1 MGWYAFHPAVIKKHV
16 LILGTIVAVWQ
27 DAGKDLSNSPSGPWL
42 DSQHAPFNTHIWPVT
57 IHRRDTAFLEPRLLQ
72 KQSTTS
78 THWPALPPHGIPQTM
93 SRVPTIY
100 GRDSDTEEL
109 AHDPLC
115 ALTEIFRLIAAS
127 EVQFLEMCS
136 LVLEKNIDG
145 DFSQSST
152 KQEATRVILVD
163 LQNTLERHSTRIAA
177 IVEFLRND
185 DCLDV
190 PRSNSDVTRT
200 SMKFLHRDFE
210 FLLQS
215 IRDHISRCIREL
227 NTMMS
232 EISVNEARR
241 GMDQARRAF
250 KFTVLAALY
259 IPLSFTCS
267 LFGMNFVQFNDLT
280 RGIKAWA
287 ALTVPL
293 FILSLLFLSWKTDA
307 IVSML
312 KRTLQT
318 LNP

>member
-1 MGWYAFHPAVIKKHV
+1 M
-16 LILGTIVAVWQ
+16 AVWQ

-57 IHRRDTAFLEPRLLQ
+57 IHRRDTAFLKPRLPR
-72 KQSTTS
+72 KDSTASIRWT
-78 THWPALPPHGIPQTM
+78 ALPPHGIPQTV

-100 GRDSDTEEL
+100 GRDTDTGEL

-115 ALTEIFRLIAAS
+115 ALTEVFRLIAAS
-127 EVQFLEMCS
+127 EAQFLEMCS

-145 DFSQSST
+145 DFAQAST

-163 LQNTLERHSTRIAA
+163 LQKTLERHSTRIAA
-177 IVEFLRND
+177 IVEFLRNN

-190 PRSNSDVTRT
+190 ARSNSDVTRT
-200 SMKFLHRDFE
+200 SIKFLHRDFE

-215 IRDHISRCIREL
+215 IRDHISRCTHEL
-227 NTMMS
+227 NIMMS

-241 GMDQARRAF
+241 GMDQTRRGF
-250 KFTVLAALY
+250 KFTVLAAFY

-280 RGIKAWA
+280 HGFRSWL
-287 ALTVPL
+287 ALTIPL
-293 FILSLLFLSWKTDA
+293 FILSLLFLSWNTEVIASILKKTLR
-307 IVSML
+307 VP
-312 KRTLQT
+312 
-318 LNP
+318 NP

>member
-1 MGWYAFHPAVIKKHV
+1 M
-16 LILGTIVAVWQ
+16 AVWQ

-57 IHRRDTAFLEPRLLQ
+57 IHQRDSPFLKPRLPR
-72 KQSTTS
+72 KESTASIRS
-78 THWPALPPHGIPQTM
+78 TASPPHGIPQTM

-100 GRDSDTEEL
+100 GRDTHTEEL

-115 ALTEIFRLIAAS
+115 ALTEVFRLIAAS
-127 EVQFLEMCS
+127 EAQFLEMCS

-145 DFSQSST
+145 DFSQAST

-163 LQNTLERHSTRIAA
+163 LQKTLERHSTRIAA

-190 PRSNSDVTRT
+190 PRSDSDVTRT
-200 SMKFLHRDFE
+200 SIKFLHRDFE
-210 FLLQS
+210 YLLQS
-215 IRDHISRCIREL
+215 IRDHISRCIHEL

-241 GMDQARRAF
+241 GMDQTRRAF

-267 LFGMNFVQFNDLT
+267 LFGMNFVQFNDIAH
-280 RGIKAWA
+280 GIRAWM
-287 ALTVPL
+287 ALTIPL
-293 FILSLLFLSWKTDA
+293 FVLSLLFLSWNTETIA
-307 IVSML
+307 GML
-312 KRTLQT
+312 KKTLRAR
-318 LNP
+318 NA

>member
-1 MGWYAFHPAVIKKHV
+1 M
-16 LILGTIVAVWQ
+16 AVWQ

-57 IHRRDTAFLEPRLLQ
+57 IHRRDTAFLKPKLPR
-72 KQSTTS
+72 KESTASIRWT
-78 THWPALPPHGIPQTM
+78 ALPPHGIPQTI
-93 SRVPTIY
+93 SRIPTIY
-100 GRDSDTEEL
+100 GRDTNTKEL
-109 AHDPLC
+109 AHDPLY
-115 ALTEIFRLIAAS
+115 ALTEVFRFIAAS
-127 EVQFLEMCS
+127 EAQFLEISS
-136 LVLEKNIDG
+136 LVLERNMDG
-145 DFSQSST
+145 DFLQAST

-163 LQNTLERHSTRIAA
+163 LQKSLERHSTRIAA

-190 PRSNSDVTRT
+190 PRSTSDVTRT

-215 IRDHISRCIREL
+215 TRDHISRCIHEL

-241 GMDQARRAF
+241 GMDQTRRAF

-267 LFGMNFVQFNDLT
+267 LFGMNFVQFNDLKQ
-280 RGIKAWA
+280 GIRAWA
-287 ALTVPL
+287 ALTMPL
-293 FILSLLFLSWKTDA
+293 FILSLLFLSWNTEA
-307 IVSML
+307 IASML
-312 KRTLQT
+312 KKGLQT
-318 LNP
+318 LKP

>member
-1 MGWYAFHPAVIKKHV
+1 M
-16 LILGTIVAVWQ
+16 AVWQ

-57 IHRRDTAFLEPRLLQ
+57 IHHRDSPFLKPRLPR
-72 KQSTTS
+72 KESTASIRWTAS
-78 THWPALPPHGIPQTM
+78 PPHGIPQTM

-100 GRDSDTEEL
+100 GRYTDTEEL

-115 ALTEIFRLIAAS
+115 ALTEVFRLIAAS
-127 EVQFLEMCS
+127 EAQFLEMCS

-145 DFSQSST
+145 DFSQAST
-152 KQEATRVILVD
+152 KQEATRLILVD
-163 LQNTLERHSTRIAA
+163 LQKILERHSTRIAA

-190 PRSNSDVTRT
+190 PRSDSDVTRT
-200 SMKFLHRDFE
+200 SIKFLHRDFE
-210 FLLQS
+210 YLLQS
-215 IRDHISRCIREL
+215 IRDHISRCIHEL

-267 LFGMNFVQFNDLT
+267 LFGMNFVQFNDIAHGV
-280 RGIKAWA
+280 RAWM
-287 ALTVPL
+287 ALTIPL
-293 FILSLLFLSWKTDA
+293 FVLSLLFLSWNTETIA
-307 IVSML
+307 GML
-312 KRTLQT
+312 KKTLRAR
-318 LNP
+318 NA

>member
-1 MGWYAFHPAVIKKHV
+1 M
-16 LILGTIVAVWQ
+16 AVWQ

-57 IHRRDTAFLEPRLLQ
+57 IHQRDSPFLKPRLPR
-72 KQSTTS
+72 KESTASIRS
-78 THWPALPPHGIPQTM
+78 TASPPHGIPQTM

-100 GRDSDTEEL
+100 GRDTDTEEL
-109 AHDPLC
+109 AHDPLY
-115 ALTEIFRLIAAS
+115 ALSEVFRLIAAS
-127 EVQFLEMCS
+127 EAQFLEMCS

-145 DFSQSST
+145 DFSQAST

-163 LQNTLERHSTRIAA
+163 LQKTLERHSTRIAA

-190 PRSNSDVTRT
+190 PRSDSDVTRT
-200 SMKFLHRDFE
+200 SIKFLHRDFE
-210 FLLQS
+210 YILQS
-215 IRDHISRCIREL
+215 IRDHISRCIHEL

-241 GMDQARRAF
+241 GMDQTRRAF

-267 LFGMNFVQFNDLT
+267 LFGMNFVQFNNIAH
-280 RGIKAWA
+280 GIRAWM
-287 ALTVPL
+287 ALTIPL
-293 FILSLLFLSWKTDA
+293 FVLSLLFLSWNTETIA
-307 IVSML
+307 GML
-312 KRTLQT
+312 KKTLRAR
-318 LNP
+318 NA